1 MENKS
6 ISRRSFVRQ
15 SALGAG
21 AVGLGPVRIKNEV
34 QSLPREVVLAAF
46 CNDGL
51 KTDTSSEMAELVEEK
66 LQSLLSSK
74 PDIICLPEMFPYMGQ
89 VKENL
94 SSDEQVEHSKSV
106 LDRFSK
112 LARQNNTYIICPVA
126 SQKDGKNYNS
136 AVLLDRSG
144 DVQGIYRKIHPT
156 IGEMKAG
163 FFPGE
168 SDPPVF
174 KTDFGTIGVQ
184 ICFDMRWDD
193 GWNRLKT
200 KGAEI
205 IFWPS
210 AFPGGKLINA
220 MALQHQVILVS
231 STLKDPARICDI
243 TGEELSKT
251 GRWQRNWTCS
261 SVNLEKVGLHAW
273 PYIRKFDDILK
284 KYGPKIH
291 IHYLHEEGHAV
302 IESRSEDILV
312 KDILEEF
319 EIKTFAEHI
328 DTADKAQKRVQKS
341 GIESL

>member
-1 MENKS
+1 MKKN
-6 ISRRSFVRQ
+6 ITRRNFVKQ

-34 QSLPREVVLAAF
+34 QGLPGEVVLAAF

-66 LQSLLSSK
+66 LQPLLSSK

-94 SSDEQVEHSKSV
+94 SSDEQVEHSTSV

-112 LARQNNTYIICPVA
+112 IARQNNTYIICPVA
-126 SQKDGKNYNS
+126 TQKNGRNYNS

-144 DVQGIYRKIHPT
+144 NVVGIYRKIHPT
-156 IGEMKAG
+156 IDEMKAG

-174 KTDFGTIGVQ
+174 KTDFGTIGIQ

-193 GWNRLKT
+193 GWNKLKG

-210 AFPGGKLINA
+210 AFPGGRLINA
-220 MALQHQVILVS
+220 MALQHQVVLVS
-231 STLKDPARICDI
+231 STLKNPARICDI
-243 TGEELSKT
+243 NGEELSKT
-251 GRWQRNWTCS
+251 GRWQKNWTCS
-261 SVNLEKVGLHAW
+261 TVNLEKVGLHAW
-273 PYIRKFDDILK
+273 PYVKKFDDILK

-319 EIKTFAEHI
+319 EIKIFTEHI
-328 DTADKAQKRVQKS
+328 NTADKAQKQVQKS